1 MKRLYLSAMIVLLF
15 AAAGIAQKLYTVSGA
30 SLDSKWANA
39 QKQAD
44 QNGDDHY
51 WIVYTFPRMMSPHS
65 SIGTISHDWDGL
77 TPLGNLLYP
86 DRRYPIYDTKIYDKD
101 DDKPPVE
108 REVAMLFSMQ
118 GENVKEVLLS
128 TLDLHVELQKRPL
141 YFLGKSPTDKSIDLV
156 IARYNYNLDIDSR
169 EHLMLA
175 AGMHKGG
182 DKAFK
187 FLRSIADDDD
197 ENFEVRKKAIF
208 WIAETEHEELP
219 AYLVSFAKDRSSDH
233 ELAEKAVFSLH
244 RLEEKGLDGLIDVAK
259 NAPDSEVKQK
269 AIFWIGQLASEKA
282 ADALEERVFSDEET
296 DIQEKAVFA
305 LYQNDS
311 GDRVK
316 RLLRIAETHPNG
328 EVRKKA
334 VFWLGQLD
342 EPEALDALLQ
352 IMGRK

>member
-1 MKRLYLSAMIVLLF
+1 MKRMHLIILILFITVMGLSAQNLH
-15 AAAGIAQKLYTVSGA
+15 TVSGA

-44 QNGDDHY
+44 QNGDNDY

-65 SIGTISHDWDGL
+65 SIGTISRDWDGA

-86 DRRYPIYDTKIYDKD
+86 DRRYPIYDTKIYDRD
-101 DDKPPVE
+101 DDKTAVE
-108 REVAMLFSMQ
+108 REVALLYKMQ
-118 GENVKEVLLS
+118 GENVKEILLS
-128 TLDLHVELQKRPL
+128 TLDLHVELDKRPL
-141 YFLGKSPTDKSIDLV
+141 YFLGKSPVDESIDFV
-156 IARYNYNLDIDSR
+156 IARYNSDLDMESR
-169 EHLMLA
+169 EHLLLA

-182 DKAFK
+182 DKAFS
-187 FLRSIADDDD
+187 FLRSIADD
-197 ENFEVRKKAIF
+197 ESEHPEVREKAIF
-208 WIAETEHEELP
+208 WIAETEHEDLP
-219 AYLVSFAKDRSSDH
+219 AYLVSFAKDRSSDR

-282 ADALEERVFSDEET
+282 ADALEERAFSDEET